1 MDLSLTGLSHE
12 FVFDPLGSE
21 NICTTNKDIPL
32 LFLLMTKNPNKK
44 THNNFFFLPQNT
56 QELLYTYDW
65 NEAESNTFRY
75 IPIKS
80 LNQNAWFYFHP

>member
-12 FVFDPLGSE
+12 LVFDPLGSE
-21 NICTTNKDIPL
+21 NICTTNKDIPS
-32 LFLLMTKNPNKK
+32 LFLLMTKK
-44 THNNFFFLPQNT
+44 TIRRHITIIFLPQNT
-56 QELLYTYDW
+56 EELLYTYDW

-80 LNQNAWFYFHP
+80 LNQNAGFYFHP

>member
-12 FVFDPLGSE
+12 LVFDPLGSE
-21 NICTTNKDIPL
+21 NICTTNKDIPS
-32 LFLLMTKNPNKK
+32 LFLLMTKNPIRRHI
-44 THNNFFFLPQNT
+44 TIIFLPQNT
-56 QELLYTYDW
+56 EELLYTYDW

-80 LNQNAWFYFHP
+80 LNQNAGFYFHP

>member
-12 FVFDPLGSE
+12 LVFDPLGSE
-21 NICTTNKDIPL
+21 NICTTNKDIPS
-32 LFLLMTKNPNKK
+32 LFLLMTKNPIRRHI
-44 THNNFFFLPQNT
+44 TIFLPQNT
-56 QELLYTYDW
+56 EELLYTYDW

-80 LNQNAWFYFHP
+80 LNQNAGFYFHP